1 MIEWDKVSYVM
12 ASKVRFGILTSLNK
26 KVMTPIEL
34 TKELNIPISSVSKT
48 LGELVEK
55 DLIECLTPKRRK
67 SRIYNISKSGREILE
82 KIHEITR
89 SKND

>member
-48 LGELVEK
+48 LGELVDK

-67 SRIYNISKSGREILE
+67 SRIYSISKSGKGILG

-89 SKND
+89 SEND